1 MQEKS
6 PAGKLLPHQPMS
18 ETRFTED
25 NALIPQLGI
34 MLKKKRTPRK
44 KQLTGKLLLLS
55 KGALS

>member
-34 MLKKKRTPRK
+34 MLKKKDT
-44 KQLTGKLLLLS
+44 QEE
-55 KGALS
+55 AADW